1 MNMYIW
7 FKVPPLLVIP
17 SPAENRPRG
26 TPGLADYEQ
35 RGGTEG
41 RLDTAEGRCGWNM
54 VGLAFEWVV
63 YRGFNGF
70 QWISMDFNGFV
81 NTRSTFVR

>member
-1 MNMYIW
+1 MYVYIYIYIHIHICSMNMYIW
-7 FKVPPLLVIP
+7 FKVPPPLLVIP

-41 RLDTAEGRCGWNM
+41 RLDTAEGRCG
-54 VGLAFEWVV
+54 
-63 YRGFNGF
+63 
-70 QWISMDFNGFV
+70 
-81 NTRSTFVR
+81 